1 MDAPTR
7 HERTLRLLEARLEAL
22 AVVTERAPGGA
33 RRFDRQIDGVFAA
46 TRHAVALEIIS
57 SDEAGAI
64 WAAVAQ
70 RHPGAGWCQT
80 PPRLAA

>member
-33 RRFDRQIDGVFAA
+33 RRYDRQIEGVFAA
-46 TRHAVALEIIS
+46 TRH
-57 SDEAGAI
+57 
-64 WAAVAQ
+64 AVAQ